1 MGRHL
6 HSSQP
11 KWLSEPSPNYFNPF
25 FEIATVATWE
35 DVGLFI
41 HSLYKGPLYNGGALR
56 ISDGLA
62 KRLASA
68 LNVDEKIRIIIEY
81 VQDHIIYLFDADV
94 MHAHIPQSAQQ
105 VLETSSGDCK
115 AKSLL
120 LVKLLDLIG
129 VAAKIILINYDGDR
143 YIEEMLP
150 SPFAFS
156 HAIVKLDWNGKHY
169 FIDPTWSNRSGSLD
183 HRGEPVFSTYL
194 QIDGKTGLDHRD
206 EVPPSYFGQE
216 ESANIELRGTTVNI
230 DLQVIFRCG
239 RI

>member
-143 YIEEMLP
+143 YIE
-150 SPFAFS
+150 
-156 HAIVKLDWNGKHY
+156 
-169 FIDPTWSNRSGSLD
+169 
-183 HRGEPVFSTYL
+183 
-194 QIDGKTGLDHRD
+194 
-206 EVPPSYFGQE
+206 
-216 ESANIELRGTTVNI
+216 
-230 DLQVIFRCG
+230 
-239 RI
+239 